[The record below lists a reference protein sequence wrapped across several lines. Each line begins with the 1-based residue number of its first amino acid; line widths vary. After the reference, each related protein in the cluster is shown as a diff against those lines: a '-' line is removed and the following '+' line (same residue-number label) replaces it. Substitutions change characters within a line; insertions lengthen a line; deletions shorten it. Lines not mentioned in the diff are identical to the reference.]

1 MPIYE
6 FRCEACGEIFEHLAM
21 KRGEELET
29 KCPHC
34 GGQELSRVMSTA
46 NTVMA
51 DPSPASA
58 TNSGPRVE
66 NRSCQGSGSCAT
78 ITLPGHT
85 TD

>member
-21 KRGEELET
+21 KRGEELEA

-46 NTVMA
+46 NPIMG
-51 DPSPASA
+51 DPASSSSQ
-58 TNSGPRVE
+58 SGPSVE

-85 TD
+85 N